1 MPFSLHCEQKDK
13 SFFLPHWTLL
23 NFIRIENRSEKK
35 NDFRKVIQFNRNESS
50 WFGLVVF
57 FDPKFFISVCS
68 AISITPSY
76 SMNNVSLFDFVF
88 FVVYS
93 YFRIVAL
100 WWWYGQRMQK
110 KEIRF
115 TDCLTCL
122 YLRDVHSSICNI
134 NWFNQ
139 LVGFDY
145 YSVCAFGWIHF
156 CHFRINESP
165 FPILNR
171 KFWIQ
176 SLFSMEKKSL
186 EWPFVIESE
195 CTVAMD
201 LKYDNGDGDSWLRCN
216 LLFFLF
222 FFFFN
227 SCFLSKKFSF

>member
-23 NFIRIENRSEKK
+23 NFIRIENRSENRSEKK

-57 FDPKFFISVCS
+57 FDPKFFISICS

-110 KEIRF
+110 KTKKSDLQI
-115 TDCLTCL
+115 
-122 YLRDVHSSICNI
+122 V
-134 NWFNQ
+134 W
-139 LVGFDY
+139 
-145 YSVCAFGWIHF
+145 HF
-156 CHFRINESP
+156 CI
-165 FPILNR
+165 
-171 KFWIQ
+171 
-176 SLFSMEKKSL
+176 
-186 EWPFVIESE
+186 SE
-195 CTVAMD
+195 MYVHRFAISI
-201 LKYDNGDGDSWLRCN
+201 DSTN
-216 LLFFLF
+216 
-222 FFFFN
+222 
-227 SCFLSKKFSF
+227 